1 MFMSDISIIV
11 RKMRIAAERSQSTS
25 GVGFPEQLVLMCLKA
40 HGSSNQERIAAFLD
54 IDKGAIA
61 KTIAKLE
68 KKQLVAREANPNNRR
83 ENKVVLQP
91 AAEDVLAEL
100 HDSYTEF
107 ENTLFAGFSAEEIK
121 QLEHLIALAAHNVS
135 EI

>member
-1 MFMSDISIIV
+1 MFMSDISVIV
-11 RKMRIAAERSQSTS
+11 RKMRIATERSQSTS

-40 HGSSNQERIAAFLD
+40 HGSSNQESIATHLD

-68 KKQLVAREANPNNRR
+68 KKGLVAREANPNNRR

-91 AAEDVLAEL
+91 AAEEVLSGMY
-100 HDSYTEF
+100 HSYEDF
-107 ENTLFAGFSAEEIK
+107 EAKLFAGFSAEEK
-121 QLEHLIALAAHNVS
+121 EQLERFVALAARNVS
-135 EI
+135 DI

>member
-1 MFMSDISIIV
+1 
-11 RKMRIAAERSQSTS
+11 
-25 GVGFPEQLVLMCLKA
+25 MCLKA

-68 KKQLVAREANPNNRR
+68 KKKLVARETNPNNRR

-91 AAEDVLAEL
+91 AAENVLAEL
-100 HDSYTEF
+100 HNSYTKF
-107 ENTLFAGFSAEEIK
+107 EATLFAGFSAEEIK
-121 QLEHLIALAAHNVS
+121 HLEHLIALAAHNVS

>member
-40 HGSSNQERIAAFLD
+40 HGPSNQESIASFLD

-68 KKQLVAREANPNNRR
+68 KKKLVSRETNPSNRR

-91 AAEDVLAEL
+91 AAKGILSEMYN
-100 HDSYTEF
+100 SYKEF
-107 ENTLFAGFSAEEIK
+107 KAKMLAGFSEEEK
-121 QLEHLIALAAHNVS
+121 EQLERFIALAARNVS
-135 EI
+135 DI

>member
-11 RKMRIAAERSQSTS
+11 RKMRIAAERSQSSS
-25 GVGFPEQLVLMCLKA
+25 GVGFPEQLVLMCLKT

-54 IDKGAIA
+54 IDKGAVA

-68 KKQLVAREANPNNRR
+68 KKKLVARETNPNNRR

-100 HDSYTEF
+100 HSSYKDF
-107 ENTLFAGFSAEEIK
+107 ETTLLAGFSKEEKK
-121 QLEHLIALAAHNVS
+121 QLEHLVARAAHNVS
-135 EI
+135 DI